1 MKPTLNLLL
10 ICCLFCL
17 CSSAGRAQSPIPA
30 TPPAPVTALQSVFET
45 DSRTSV
51 RAFKEPLEAF
61 YADSQN
67 PAAASS
73 IPSDLGQLRLAANA
87 RTATSMWNIGMQV
100 LDLKAAFRQIVSGLS
115 QVRPEKQLSAQ
126 ATSSG
131 TTSLVSKA
139 GGSSILALAVDA
151 GALTSTTSG
160 TSTTVSGNLE
170 GIGSLLM
177 GQSPI
182 SIDPTKQNG
191 LRAIAGSFT
200 LQATFNLNQPST
212 KTTTATQPGAGT
224 SPPAG
229 TQVSIPSSVGKL
241 TGLTAQF
248 LIHNP
253 FDPHSQT
260 FRTNWNATKADL
272 QTAAKAVLD
281 ATDPLV
287 GDLDCPACQADW
299 VKAKSDLAAAAASR
313 NPQIVA
319 DVFDNYVNTVVDHAK
334 AADPDFSTK
343 VVSAAKTIAAYQ
355 QVVHTAIDKTL
366 GNLFALE
373 YDFGKPLNQP
383 ETHDFKLV
391 YGYAMN
397 STSAINSLLTSASGA
412 KSLFSANANISIYG
426 GTIPVSAK
434 YGRLH
439 YGQVSAEFDTPVF
452 GGSVKQGVFTLAGY
466 WQYQPSPSVLNITQG
481 DVAPGTSIPAPT
493 QVLVGT
499 AGSLFVAQAK
509 ITIKD
514 GKSGI
519 AVPIGIKWSNK
530 SDLLSGSKV
539 GGQIGI
545 SYDFST
551 LSGLFGGGN

>member
-1 MKPTLNLLL
+1 MKPPLSLLF
-10 ICCLFCL
+10 IYLFCL
-17 CSSAGRAQSPIPA
+17 CSSAADAQSTTPA
-30 TPPAPVTALQSVFET
+30 TLTSSVSTPQSVFET
-45 DSRTSV
+45 DPRTAV
-51 RAFKEPLEAF
+51 RAFKEPLEDF

-67 PAAASS
+67 PADADK
-73 IPSDLGQLRLAANA
+73 IPDDLEQLRLAANA
-87 RTATSMWNIGMQV
+87 RTATSMWNVGMQV
-100 LDLKAAFRQIVSGLS
+100 LDLPAAFRQVVSGLS
-115 QVRPEKQLSAQ
+115 QVRPDKQLSAQ
-126 ATSSG
+126 PPSSG

-139 GGSSILALAVDA
+139 GGSSILALAVDT

-160 TSTTVSGNLE
+160 TTTTVSGNLE

-191 LRAIAGSFT
+191 LRAIAGSIT
-200 LQATFNLNQPST
+200 LHATFNLAQPST
-212 KTTTATQPGAGT
+212 KTTTATQPGVPS

-229 TQVSIPSSVGKL
+229 TRVNIPSSVGKF

-260 FRTNWNATKADL
+260 FRTRWNTTKADL
-272 QTAAKAVLD
+272 QTAAKAVLA
-281 ATDPLV
+281 ATDALV
-287 GDLDCPACQADW
+287 GDLDCPACQVDW
-299 VKAKSDLAAAAASR
+299 VKAKTDLAAAAASR
-313 NPQIVA
+313 NPQKVA
-319 DVFDNYVNTVVDHAK
+319 DVFDNYVNTVIDHAK
-334 AADPDFSTK
+334 AADPDFNTK
-343 VVSAAKTIAAYQ
+343 VVSAAKAIAAYQ
-355 QVVHTAIDKTL
+355 QVVRTAIDKTL
-366 GNLFALE
+366 GHLFTLE

-397 STSAINSLLTSASGA
+397 STSAINSLLTSGSGA

-426 GTIPVSAK
+426 GTIPASAK

-439 YGQVSAEFDTPVF
+439 YGQVSAEFDTPVL
-452 GGSVKQGVFTLAGY
+452 GGAVKQAVFTVAGY
-466 WQYQPSPSVLNITQG
+466 WQYQPDPSVLTITQG

-499 AGSLFVAQAK
+499 AGSLFVTQAK
-509 ITIKD
+509 VTIKN

-530 SDLLSGSKV
+530 TDLLSGTKV

-545 SYDFST
+545 SYDFSS
-551 LSGLFGGGN
+551 LSNLFGGGN